1 MLSEQPRLALYC
13 DTYGGWDTFN
23 GDAWALLLGN
33 QPHFSEKCTLL
44 DAWKRFGSSNWVA
57 LLSQQ
62 PQFASICE
70 ANNAWRYFNAEDWLA
85 LLTAR
90 PEFEECCDKHKGWA
104 RFHVRQW
111 VLLLRSQPDFSEKC
125 NSRGMWFDFDGYDW
139 VELLRGQP
147 IFTAQSEKYDGWGK
161 IAKIGRWCELLEVC
175 PQFANKCDEYKGW
188 REFDGFD
195 WWRLLRA
202 QPQFIEKCN
211 DENGWEIIFR
221 YRPSRHF
228 VSVACDYCHNKEV
241 AGVAVPH
248 LLERAYDYRHNDE
261 VAGYCATDFEPIDY
275 RYPEEYVKTFGRNDY
290 WNQAGC
296 GCWEES
302 MLNAVGYTL
311 DSDKYINSS
320 TGICTNSLARVNNS
334 FWIYTMWQII
344 ANASIRVTSCLSTLS
359 ILLLNQVSSSW
370 MKQGSNLRKWSKLS
384 HEEWKQFLLEGDCL
398 LLNFVAPM
406 VNGSFWNALQ
416 KCWPSWFDDAKLMRE
431 KEEKTK
437 GKAHEYQNVDAR
449 ITEFTAWPYLLH
461 YCPEYALICTENN
474 GWKTF
479 SASNWKYL
487 LGNGDFLEKVNKGA
501 LNRDFWHSLLAEAP
515 QFCEI
520 CDANNGWS
528 TLTVPDWFRLLIS
541 QPKFAEECHVW
552 QQFDGEQWAELLSF
566 RPELSVFCDNV
577 DGWLKLN
584 NENWGYLLTFN
595 RSFIEKCKATV
606 EKCKTTGAMAMCEWK
621 SVEEVEKE
629 FCSKQSSYIPH
640 DFDDPAP
647 DWREESGWNDMYG
660 DADPSDFIEF
670 R

>member
-1 MLSEQPRLALYC
+1 MTMTSLFSNTSTMKKNNGWPRLLREQPQLALYC
-13 DTYGGWDTFN
+13 DTYGGWDTFD
-23 GDAWALLLGN
+23 GDAWALLLGK

-44 DAWKRFGSSNWVA
+44 DAWKSFGSSNWVA

-70 ANNAWRYFNAEDWLA
+70 ANNAWRYFNAEDWLT

-104 RFHVRQW
+104 NLHVRQW
-111 VLLLRSQPDFSEKC
+111 VLLLRLQPHFSEKC
-125 NSRGMWFDFDGYDW
+125 NSKGMWLNFDGFDW

-147 IFTAQSEKYDGWGK
+147 IFAVKSEKFGGWRK
-161 IAKIGRWCELLEVC
+161 ITDIGRWCELLEVC
-175 PQFANKCDEYKGW
+175 PQFANKCDDYLGW
-188 REFDGFD
+188 SGFDGFD

-202 QPQFIEKCN
+202 QPHFIEKCN
-211 DENGWEIIFR
+211 EESGWEKIYR
-221 YRPSRHF
+221 YCPSQRF
-228 VSVACDYCHNKEV
+228 VRD
-241 AGVAVPH
+241 P
-248 LLERAYDYRHNDE
+248 YDCRYNDE
-261 VAGYCATDFEPIDY
+261 VDGFWVSDFEPTAY
-275 RYPEEYVKTFGRNDY
+275 KYPEEYVETFGRKEY
-290 WNQAGC
+290 WDRSGC

-302 MLNAVGYTL
+302 MLNAVGYMF
-311 DSDKYINSS
+311 DSDEHLNCATRYCA
-320 TGICTNSLARVNNS
+320 TSLARVNKS
-334 FWIYTMWQII
+334 FWIYTMLQII
-344 ANASIRVTSCLSTLS
+344 TAKSISSDSLTSLVKQCTGAWNWSTLS
-359 ILLLNQVSSSW
+359 RGEWEQILCD
-370 MKQGSNLRKWSKLS
+370 
-384 HEEWKQFLLEGDCL
+384 GDCS
-398 LLNFVAPM
+398 LLNFLAQIVDEQ
-406 VNGSFWNALQ
+406 FWLALEKSWPTWFNDAEAMRNARD
-416 KCWPSWFDDAKLMRE
+416 KDDGKR
-431 KEEKTK
+431 K
-437 GKAHEYQNVDAR
+437 GEQNVAKHAAG
-449 ITEFTAWPYLLH
+449 FSAWTTLLFYH
-461 YCPEYALICTENN
+461 PEYAFACKDVK
-474 GWKTF
+474 GWHSFNQDDWQRLLMGGTF
-479 SASNWKYL
+479 
-487 LGNGDFLEKVNKGA
+487 
-501 LNRDFWHSLLAEAP
+501 LNTVERQVLDADFWFSLLVSAP
-515 QFCEI
+515 HLHEI